1 MSVSPR
7 APEGAAI
14 ELVVQRWLDAVTKE
28 PVETLR
34 DLYLGDATE
43 SIARAEAVRSALEE
57 IDGRIDELIIEA
69 PGAAWRWTISGRHV
83 RPLAGVAPTGRLVE
97 LHGVNFQRF
106 QDGRV
111 AEHWTTVDLAALS
124 TPT

>member
-1 MSVSPR
+1 MSGSPR

-14 ELVVQRWLDAVTKE
+14 EVVVRRWLDAVTRG

-34 DLYLGDATE
+34 DLYLGDATA

-57 IDGRIDELIIEA
+57 IDGRIDELVIEA
-69 PGAAWRWTISGRHV
+69 PRAAWRWTVSGRHV
-83 RPLAGVAPTGRLVE
+83 RALAGVAPTGRLVE

-111 AEHWTTVDLAALS
+111 AEHWTAVDLAALS
-124 TPT
+124 TGT